1 MTCRGDP
8 IGVHFMSRATETV
21 APPNLSCHPERMSRS
36 PECSEGEGS
45 LCPTSQT
52 LRGVY
57 PERSEWAQGDNCN
70 LTHIFA
76 EKFFWGDI
84 RQKNKLAKI
93 CVKISRWVRCQARS
107 RSCGGQR
114 LGPL

>member
-1 MTCRGDP
+1 
-8 IGVHFMSRATETV
+8 MSRATETV

-93 CVKISRWVRCQARS
+93 CVKI
-107 RSCGGQR
+107 
-114 LGPL
+114 